1 MPRCV
6 VGFRGGFVALLRHAP
21 YDSIKKRMK
30 ERRLVPRVA
39 CRCPVEV
46 RSGPEC
52 CDVTLSYAVELS
64 MGGCFVR
71 SNRHQTAGTPLEM
84 VLSLEDGSRV
94 EVQGVVLY
102 DGSAARSS
110 AEPGQPG
117 FAVGFVVIERGSAAR
132 LRDYLIARGAGPQR
146 RQDSQPPRSKTGTQ
160 GRARRARKTT
170 SR

>member
-1 MPRCV
+1 
-6 VGFRGGFVALLRHAP
+6 
-21 YDSIKKRMK
+21 MK
-30 ERRLVPRVA
+30 ERRLVPRVP

-46 RSGPEC
+46 RSGAEC

-102 DGSAARSS
+102 DGKSAMSS

-117 FAVGFVVIERGSAAR
+117 FAVGFVVIDRGSAAR
-132 LRDYLIARGAGPQR
+132 LRDYLIARGAGPTR
-146 RQDSQPPRSKTGTQ
+146 RQDSQPPRQRSKTGTQ
-160 GRARRARKTT
+160 ARARRARKST

>member
-1 MPRCV
+1 
-6 VGFRGGFVALLRHAP
+6 
-21 YDSIKKRMK
+21 MK
-30 ERRLVPRVA
+30 ERRLVPRVP

-46 RSGPEC
+46 RSGVDC

-71 SNRHQTAGTPLEM
+71 SNRHQTAGTPLEV

-102 DGSAARSS
+102 DGKAAASS

-132 LRDYLIARGAGPQR
+132 LRDYLIARGAGPPR
-146 RQDSQPPRSKTGTQ
+146 RQDSQPPRQRSKSGTQ
-160 GRARRARKTT
+160 ARTRRARKST